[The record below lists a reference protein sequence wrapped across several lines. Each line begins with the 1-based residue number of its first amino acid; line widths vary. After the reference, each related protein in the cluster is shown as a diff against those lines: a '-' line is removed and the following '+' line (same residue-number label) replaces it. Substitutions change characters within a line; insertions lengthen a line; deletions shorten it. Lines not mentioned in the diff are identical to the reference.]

1 MLSLPGYFITSKIYE
16 SPNSRVYRGI
26 RELDSQPLVL
36 KTLRPDY
43 PTPDELMRYRQEYE
57 ITRSLTLEG
66 VIQVYGMETH
76 QNSLV
81 MFLEDFGGES
91 LAHWLTQRSFS
102 LTEVLTLAIR
112 FTEILGQVHQQQ
124 VIHKDIN
131 PSNLVWNP
139 ATGQL
144 KLIDFGIASRIT
156 RETPTLRNPNVLEG
170 TLAYMSPEQTGR
182 MNRSIDYRTDFYSLG
197 VTLYELLTQ
206 QLPFIADD
214 ALELVHCHLAKTP
227 MSPSD
232 RGTGI
237 PQPVS
242 AIVMKLLAKTAEERY
257 QSYRGIQADLENCL
271 TQLQT
276 TQEIAAFPLAQ
287 HDRSDTF
294 HIPQKLYGRE
304 REVETLLAAFGRVGA
319 WEGRRV
325 GVGER
330 EGDTQSTH
338 SSTHPPTDPSTTPQ
352 SEFMLISGYSGIG
365 KTSLVQEIYKPITQ
379 QRGYFI
385 TGKFDQYQRD
395 IPYSA
400 FVSAFSRWVEQLLT
414 ESEMQL
420 HQWRE
425 KLLSALEPNAQVMV
439 DVIPE
444 LELVLGAQPPVP
456 ELPPTETRNRFN
468 RVLQQFIQVLAQPD
482 HPLVIFLDD
491 LQWVDAASLQ
501 LIQVLMATNIPCL
514 FLIGAYRDNEVSATH
529 PLTQAIEEM
538 QKAGITIETIALS
551 PLQKLDV
558 QHLLADTLN
567 CSVEAVAT
575 LADLVLAKTDGNPFF
590 VNEFLRALYVE
601 QLLTFD
607 YQHSEWQW
615 SISEI
620 QQRNITDNVVELLI
634 RKIQRL
640 EQTTQDAL
648 RQAACIGNR
657 FDLQTLTFVLYSAGL
672 LEGGGSGRSPLTPL
686 NKGGNDLAVPL
697 IKGDL
702 GGSNLDLA
710 LSQPPPSDASQ
721 ESSLSRETIALLKE
735 AVNIG
740 LIMPLNDSYKR
751 IELGIPKPDDAV
763 RMEYKFAH
771 DRIQQAAYS
780 LNSEAER
787 PAIHWQIGQ
796 QILHHTSLEQREQ
809 RIFDIVNQLNLG
821 VALVQSAEQLELV
834 RLNLL
839 AAQKA
844 KASAAYTAAIQ
855 YLKTA
860 LTLLPGDSWNTEY
873 DLSLALYTLVAEA
886 AYLNGNLKQTEQ
898 FAAIVLERAQ
908 SLPEKVK
915 IYEVQI
921 QAYGSQMQFLA
932 ALQIGLKTLEELGV
946 VLSVSPTAAEVEA
959 AFAETTAILADRQ
972 IQALIDLPPMTDAIA
987 TQSLRILTH
996 LLAPSYQAAPPLFP
1010 LLILKMVNLS
1020 VTYGNHEL
1028 SAFAYAAYAN
1038 ILNCVILD
1046 LDQSYQFVQLGLQLL
1061 ERFHNPLIRCKTLFM
1076 ANCSVRFNK
1085 VHVKETIQPLQEA
1098 YQLGIE
1104 SGDIEFAAYS
1114 ILHHCDHYFFV
1125 GMPLAEVERKITG
1138 YIEALTQLQEST
1150 NTNALRVYQQTI
1162 VNLTQPSPH
1171 PTLLIGDIYD
1181 ESQELPLLQQANHQ
1195 KGLFYLYFNKLLLS
1209 CYFQDA
1215 ERAVENADQANC
1227 YPDGGRSNA
1236 VFPIFHFYD
1245 SLARLM
1251 QYPTANPTKQAAIR
1265 QRVAENQ
1272 EKMQLW
1278 AHHAPMNNLH
1288 RWHLIEAERHR
1299 VLGDAVAAITNY
1311 DRAADL
1317 AREHGYIQEQALAHE
1332 RTALFY
1338 LEQGKEI
1345 LARAYLQ
1352 EARYC
1357 YLKWGATAKVNELET
1372 HYARLFSQTGV
1383 PKAIAANP
1391 KVSLTTTGSS
1401 SSETLDLATVIKA
1414 SQALSG
1420 ELNLE
1425 KLLGQL
1431 MTLVLQNAGAQ
1442 TGTLLLANQQHFC
1455 IEATGT
1461 VDPIAITIHPSIP
1474 LEDTDQLPISL
1485 IQYVIRKQETVI
1497 LEDAMRDL
1505 RFASDR
1511 YIQSHQPKSVLCTP
1525 IQGHGKLIGILYLEN
1540 NLTTDAFTL
1549 DRATILHVLTAQ
1561 AAIALENTRLYEQ
1574 LATYSQTL
1582 EANNQTLQ
1590 QEVSDRRRAE
1600 EQLRQSLTER
1610 EVLLKEIHHRVKN
1623 NLQIISGLL
1632 QLQSQSVTDTAT
1644 TNILRESQH
1653 RIESMS
1659 LIHKKLYAS
1668 SDFGEIDLSDY
1679 IPSLASN
1686 LLASYQIMPGH
1697 ITLNMDIAP
1706 VLLNIDQ
1713 AIPCGLIVNEL
1724 ISNALK
1730 YAFPD
1735 DRSGEIEIYLP
1746 PPTQHQIQLIIRDN
1760 GIGLPENVDW
1770 EYVQSLGLSLVH
1782 DLVVEQLEGQL
1793 TVERQDGTTFRIQ
1806 FPQAPLLTAQRMA

>member
-1 MLSLPGYFITSKIYE
+1 MLFLPDYSITSKIYE
-16 SPNSRVYRGI
+16 STNSLVYRGM
-26 RELDSQPLVL
+26 RELDLQPLVFKAL
-36 KTLRPDY
+36 KSDY
-43 PTPDELMRYRQEYE
+43 PTPDELTRYRQEYE
-57 ITRSLTLEG
+57 VTRSLALEG
-66 VIQVYGMETH
+66 VIKVYGIETY
-76 QNSLV
+76 QNTLV

-91 LAHWLTQRSFS
+91 LAYWLTQRSFS
-102 LTEVLTLAIR
+102 VTEALTLAIR
-112 FTEILGQVHQQQ
+112 FTKILGQVHQQQ

-131 PSNLVWNP
+131 PANIVWNP
-139 ATGQL
+139 ATGQI

-156 RETPTLRNPNVLEG
+156 RETPTLRSPNMLEG

-197 VTLYELLTQ
+197 VTLYELLTH

-214 ALELVHCHLAKTP
+214 ALELVHCHLAKSP
-227 MSPSD
+227 IPPSD
-232 RGTGI
+232 RISTI
-237 PQPVS
+237 PQPIS
-242 AIVMKLLAKTAEERY
+242 AIVMKLMAKTAEERY
-257 QSYRGIQADLENCL
+257 QSCFGIQADLEICL
-271 TQLQT
+271 AQLQA
-276 TQEIAAFPLAQ
+276 TQNVIAFPLAQ
-287 HDRSDTF
+287 QDSSDTF
-294 HIPQKLYGRE
+294 QIPQKLYGRD
-304 REVETLLAAFGRVGA
+304 REVETLLAAFERVARVGNEKWQMGSEEA
-319 WEGRRV
+319 
-325 GVGER
+325 
-330 EGDTQSTH
+330 TPASLL
-338 SSTHPPTDPSTTPQ
+338 PTPSQT
-352 SEFMLISGYSGIG
+352 ELILISGYSGIG

-379 QRGYFI
+379 KRGHFI

-400 FVSAFSRWVEQLLT
+400 FVSALSGWVELLLTEPETQLNQWREQLLA
-414 ESEMQL
+414 
-420 HQWRE
+420 
-425 KLLSALEPNAQVMV
+425 ALEPNAQVMV
-439 DVIPE
+439 DVLPE
-444 LELVLGAQPPVP
+444 LTLVLEPQPPVP
-456 ELPPTETRNRFN
+456 ELPPTETKNRFN
-468 RVLQQFIQVLAQPD
+468 RVFQQFIRVLAQPN

-501 LIQVLMATNIPCL
+501 LIQVLMTTNVPSL

-538 QKAGITIETIALS
+538 QKGGITIQAIALT
-551 PLQKLDV
+551 PLQQLDI
-558 QHLLADTLN
+558 QYLLTDTLK
-567 CSVEAVAT
+567 CSAEAVSA
-575 LADLVLAKTDGNPFF
+575 LADLVLAKTGGNPFF

-601 QLLTFD
+601 QLLIFD
-607 YQHSEWQW
+607 YQHRQWEW
-615 SISEI
+615 SIADI
-620 QQRNITDNVVELLI
+620 QQRNITDNVVELLVT
-634 RKIQRL
+634 KIQRL
-640 EQTTQDAL
+640 EQTTQNAL
-648 RQAACIGNR
+648 RQAACIGNQ
-657 FDLQTLTFVLYSAGL
+657 FDLQTLTFVLHSAGVL
-672 LEGGGSGRSPLTPL
+672 PAP
-686 NKGGNDLAVPL
+686 DAV
-697 IKGDL
+697 
-702 GGSNLDLA
+702 A
-710 LSQPPPSDASQ
+710 A
-721 ESSLSRETIALLKE
+721 IALLKE

-740 LIMPLNDSYKR
+740 LIVPLNDSYKR
-751 IELGIPKPDDAV
+751 IDLGIPKPGDAL

-780 LNSEAER
+780 LNSAVEQS
-787 PAIHWQIGQ
+787 AIHWQIGQ
-796 QILHHTSLEQREQ
+796 QLLQHTPLEQREQ
-809 RIFDIVNQLNLG
+809 RIFDIVNQLNVGAEEL
-821 VALVQSAEQLELV
+821 AQSAEQQELV
-834 RLNLL
+834 RLNLI

-844 KASAAYTAAIQ
+844 KASAAYAAAMK
-855 YLKTA
+855 YLKIGLALLPQDSWHTEYE
-860 LTLLPGDSWNTEY
+860 LTLVLHT
-873 DLSLALYTLVAEA
+873 LAAEA
-886 AYLNGNLKQTEQ
+886 AYLNGDLQQTEQ
-898 FAAIVLERAQ
+898 FAAIVLQQAQ
-908 SLPEKVK
+908 TLPDKVK

-921 QAYGSQMQFLA
+921 QAYSSQMQFLA
-932 ALQIGLKTLEELGV
+932 ALQIGLQTLEELGV
-946 VLSVSPTAAEVEA
+946 FLPASPTAAAIES
-959 AFAETTAILADRQ
+959 AFAETTAILADKQ

-987 TQSLRILTH
+987 IQSLRILTH

-1010 LLILKMVNLS
+1010 LLILKMVDLS
-1020 VTYGNHEL
+1020 VRYGNHEL
-1028 SAFAYAAYAN
+1028 SPFAYAAYAN
-1038 ILNCVILD
+1038 ILNCVVFD
-1046 LDQSYQFVQLGLQLL
+1046 LDQSYQFVELGLQLL
-1061 ERFHNPLIRCKTLFM
+1061 EHFHNPLIRCKTLFM
-1076 ANCSVRFNK
+1076 ANCSVRFCK

-1104 SGDIEFAAYS
+1104 SGDIEFAGYS
-1114 ILHHCDHYFFV
+1114 ILHHCDHCFFV
-1125 GMPLAEVERKITG
+1125 GIPLAEVERKIVG
-1138 YIEALTQLQEST
+1138 YIEALTRLKEST

-1162 VNLTQPSPH
+1162 ANLTQPT
-1171 PTLLIGDIYD
+1171 PTPTMLMGEIYD

-1195 KGLFYLYFNKLLLS
+1195 KGLFYLYFNKLLLG

-1215 ERAVENADQANC
+1215 NKAVENADQASR

-1251 QYPTANPTKQAAIR
+1251 QYSSASSAVQAAIL

-1272 EKMQLW
+1272 TKMQLW

-1299 VLGDAVAAITNY
+1299 VLGEAAEAIADY
-1311 DRAADL
+1311 DQAADL
-1317 AREHGYIQEQALAHE
+1317 AKEHDYIHERALVHE

-1357 YLKWGATAKVNELET
+1357 YLKWGATAKVNALEAQ
-1372 HYARLFSQTGV
+1372 YPRLFQQSGS

-1391 KVSLTTTGSS
+1391 RVSLTTTGSS
-1401 SSETLDLATVIKA
+1401 RSEMLDLATVIKA
-1414 SQALSG
+1414 SQVLSG

-1425 KLLGQL
+1425 KLLEQL

-1442 TGTLLLANQQHFC
+1442 TGTLLLANQQHLC

-1461 VDPIAITIHPSIP
+1461 VEPLEIVHQSIP
-1474 LEDTDQLPISL
+1474 LENTDQLPISL

-1497 LEDAMRDL
+1497 LEDALREI

-1511 YIQSHQPKSVLCTP
+1511 YIQSRQPKSVLCTP

-1549 DRATILHVLTAQ
+1549 DRATILQVLTAQ
-1561 AAIALENTRLYEQ
+1561 AAIALENARLYEQ
-1574 LATYSQTL
+1574 LETYSETL
-1582 EANNQTLQ
+1582 EVNNHALQ
-1590 QEVSDRRRAE
+1590 QEVSDRRHAE
-1600 EQLRQSLTER
+1600 EQLRQSLSER

-1632 QLQSQSVTDTAT
+1632 QLQSQSVTDAVM

-1686 LLASYQIMPGH
+1686 LLASYQITPGH
-1697 ITLNMDIAP
+1697 IALHMEIAT

-1724 ISNALK
+1724 ISNAIK

-1735 DRSGEIEIYLP
+1735 DRRGEIQIYLP
-1746 PPTQHQIQLIIRDN
+1746 PPSHSQIELIIRDN
-1760 GIGLPENVDW
+1760 GIGLPETVNW
-1770 EYVQSLGLSLVH
+1770 EYAQSMGLSLVH

-1806 FPQAPLLTAQRMA
+1806 FLQAPLLTA

>member
-1 MLSLPGYFITSKIYE
+1 MLSLPGYFIASKIYE
-16 SPNSRVYRGI
+16 SANSRVYRGL
-26 RELDSQPLVL
+26 REIDAQPLVL
-36 KTLRPDY
+36 KTLKPDY

-57 ITRSLTLEG
+57 ITRSLSLEG
-66 VIQVYGMETH
+66 VIQVHGIETH
-76 QNSLV
+76 QNTLV

-91 LAHWLTQRSFS
+91 LAYWLTRRSFS
-102 LTEVLTLAIR
+102 LTEALTLAIQC
-112 FTEILGQVHQQQ
+112 TEILGQVHQQQ
-124 VIHKDIN
+124 IIHKDIN
-131 PSNLVWNP
+131 PSNIVWNP
-139 ATGQL
+139 TTGQL

-197 VTLYELLTQ
+197 VTFYELLTQ
-206 QLPFIADD
+206 QLPFPVDD
-214 ALELVHCHLAKTP
+214 ALELVHCHLAKSP
-227 MSPSD
+227 IPPSD
-232 RGTGI
+232 RVPTI
-237 PQPVS
+237 PKPVS
-242 AIVMKLLAKTAEERY
+242 ALVMKLLAKTAEERY
-257 QSYRGIQADLENCL
+257 QSCRGIQADLETCL
-271 TQLQT
+271 TQLQA
-276 TQEIAAFPLAQ
+276 TQEIAAFSLAQ
-287 HDRSDTF
+287 HDRSDSF
-294 HIPQKLYGRE
+294 QIPQKLYGRKQ
-304 REVETLLAAFGRVGA
+304 EVETLLTAFGRVTGSSKRSD
-319 WEGRRV
+319 WSIEL
-325 GVGER
+325 E
-330 EGDTQSTH
+330 DSTQQAK
-338 SSTHPPTDPSTTPQ
+338 PNIQNPQ
-352 SEFMLISGYSGIG
+352 IEMMLVSGYSGIG
-365 KTSLVQEIYKPITQ
+365 KTSLVQEIYKPITR
-379 QRGYFI
+379 QRGYLI
-385 TGKFDQYQRD
+385 SGKFDQYQRD

-400 FVSAFSRWVEQLLT
+400 LVSAFSGWVEQLLT
-414 ESEMQL
+414 ESEAQL
-420 HQWRE
+420 NQWRSQ
-425 KLLSALEPNAQVMV
+425 LLAALEPNAQVMI

-444 LELVLGAQPPVP
+444 LVLVLGAQPPVP

-468 RVLQQFIQVLAQPD
+468 RVLQQFIQVLAQPN

-501 LIQVLMATNIPCL
+501 LIQMLMATNVPFL

-538 QKAGITIETIALS
+538 RKAGITIETIALS
-551 PLQKLDV
+551 PLQKVDI
-558 QHLLADTLN
+558 QYLLADTLN
-567 CSVEAVAT
+567 HSVEKVAP
-575 LADLVLAKTDGNPFF
+575 LADLVLTKTGGNPFF

-607 YQHSEWQW
+607 YQRSEWQW
-615 SISEI
+615 SIEEI
-620 QQRNITDNVVELLI
+620 QQRNITDNVVELLVT
-634 RKIQRL
+634 KIQRFA
-640 EQTTQDAL
+640 QSTQNAL
-648 RQAACIGNR
+648 RQAACIGNQ
-657 FDLQTLTFVLYSAGL
+657 FDLQTLAFVSYSTSIPNESDVVGAEVSL
-672 LEGGGSGRSPLTPL
+672 LQNT
-686 NKGGNDLAVPL
+686 
-697 IKGDL
+697 
-702 GGSNLDLA
+702 
-710 LSQPPPSDASQ
+710 
-721 ESSLSRETIALLKE
+721 TALLKD

-740 LIMPLNDSYKR
+740 LIIPLNNSYKR
-751 IELGIPKPDDAV
+751 IELGIPEPDDAS

-787 PAIHWQIGQ
+787 PALHWQIGQ
-796 QILHHTSLEQREQ
+796 QILHHTPLEQREQ

-821 VALVQSAEQLELV
+821 IALAQTAERSELVQ
-834 RLNLL
+834 LNLL

-844 KASAAYTAAIQ
+844 KASAAYTAAMQ
-855 YLKTA
+855 YLNTA
-860 LTLLPGDSWNTEY
+860 LTLLPQDSWNTDY
-873 DLSLALYTLVAEA
+873 DLTLALYTLAAEA
-886 AYLNGNLKQTEQ
+886 AYLNGELKQTEQ
-898 FAAIVLERAQ
+898 FAAIVLAHARTLSDQ
-908 SLPEKVK
+908 VK

-932 ALQIGLKTLEELGV
+932 ALEIGLKTLAELGV
-946 VLSVSPTAAEVEA
+946 VLSVSPTQADMES
-959 AFAETTAILADRQ
+959 AFAETAALLADKQ
-972 IQALIDLPPMTDAIA
+972 IQSLIHLPPMTDAIA
-987 TQSLRILTH
+987 IQSLRILTH

-1010 LLILKMVNLS
+1010 FLILKMVNLS
-1020 VTYGNHEL
+1020 VRYGNHEL

-1038 ILNCVILD
+1038 ILNCVVLD
-1046 LDQSYQFVQLGLQLL
+1046 LDQSYEFVQLGLHLL
-1061 ERFHNPLIRCKTLFM
+1061 EQFHNSLIRCKTLFM
-1076 ANCSVRFNK
+1076 ANCSVRFCK
-1085 VHVKETIQPLQEA
+1085 VHVRETIQPLQEA

-1114 ILHHCDHYFFV
+1114 ILHHCDHCFFI
-1125 GMPLAEVERKITG
+1125 GMPLAEVERKIAD
-1138 YIEALTQLQEST
+1138 YIEALTQLKEST

-1162 VNLTQPSPH
+1162 ANLTQPSSD
-1171 PTLLIGDIYD
+1171 PTLLMGAVYD

-1209 CYFQDA
+1209 CHFQDA
-1215 ERAVENADQANC
+1215 DKAVENADQANR

-1251 QYPTANPTKQAAIR
+1251 HYSTTSATEQAAIL

-1288 RWHLIEAERHR
+1288 RWHFIEAERYR
-1299 VLGDAVAAITNY
+1299 VLGEDALAIANY
-1311 DRAADL
+1311 DRAAEL
-1317 AREHGYIQEQALAHE
+1317 AKEHNYIHEQALIHE

-1338 LEQGKEI
+1338 LKQGKEI

-1352 EARYC
+1352 EARYY
-1357 YLKWGATAKVNELET
+1357 YLKWGATAKVNMLEAR
-1372 HYARLFSQTGV
+1372 YASLFRQTGV
-1383 PKAIAANP
+1383 PKAVAANP

-1401 SSETLDLATVIKA
+1401 SSEILDLATVIKA
-1414 SQALSG
+1414 SQVLSG
-1420 ELNLE
+1420 ELHLE
-1425 KLLGQL
+1425 KLLERL

-1442 TGTLLLANQQHFC
+1442 TGTLLLATNQHFC

-1461 VDPIAITIHPSIP
+1461 VDPIEIVIHPSTP
-1474 LEDTDQLPISL
+1474 LEDTNQLPISL
-1485 IQYVIRKQETVI
+1485 IQYVIRKQKTVI
-1497 LEDAMRDL
+1497 LEDAMREL

-1549 DRATILHVLTAQ
+1549 DRATILQVLTAQ

-1582 EANNQTLQ
+1582 EESNRALQ
-1590 QEVSDRRRAE
+1590 QEVSDRRHAE

-1632 QLQSQSVTDTAT
+1632 QLQSQSVTDAAT
-1644 TNILRESQH
+1644 VNILRESQY

-1679 IPSLASN
+1679 IPNLASN
-1686 LLASYQIMPGH
+1686 LLASYQITPGH
-1697 ITLNMDIAP
+1697 VTLHMEIATI
-1706 VLLNIDQ
+1706 LLNIDQ

-1735 DRSGEIEIYLP
+1735 DRTGVIQIYLP
-1746 PPTQHQIQLIIRDN
+1746 PPTHHQVELVIRDN
-1760 GIGLPENVDW
+1760 GIGLPETVDW

-1782 DLVVEQLEGQL
+1782 DLVVEQLEGKL
-1793 TVERQDGTTFRIQ
+1793 TVERQNGTTFKIQ
-1806 FPQAPLLTAQRMA
+1806 FPQAPLLTAQGMA